1 MHTRDPCRGQHALH
15 GENVIS
21 PSKGGTPALSKS
33 RNESV
38 QWKVERDR
46 VCDALRSIQCGVDT
60 IRSARSQELALITTH
75 DDHAALEAYA
85 VHPVHQ
91 EVVAWMKANC
101 GGTVAVDF
109 VETSDD
115 A

>member
-1 MHTRDPCRGQHALH
+1 MLTHVVLFRFESLALAEE
-15 GENVIS
+15 GRRRLLAMEGRI
-21 PSKGGTPALSKS
+21 PT
-33 RNESV
+33 
-38 QWKVERDR
+38 
-46 VCDALRSIQCGVDT
+46 LRSIQCGVDT

-91 EVVAWMKANC
+91 DVVAWMKANC